1 MKFLRRN
8 WMLLVPTVS
17 GLLVC
22 WIYIS
27 KFGWGINPIDAN
39 EKPYAAFGQ
48 FGDYF
53 GGVLNPLLAFMNI
66 ALLAYYQKTSI
77 AKSAEKDVLFRMLEL
92 QSRIVASFELRTKYK
107 KEPEDDSDDFEGPR
121 PEFDIIEETNSGLRA
136 FWIFDKEI
144 KAKYQKLR
152 RRPEDTPEKRL
163 QDLVNAYSK
172 YYHAG
177 YRKQYLGHYFRNL
190 YHIFKLIESS
200 EVFSGEEK
208 LKYAKIVRAQMS
220 HLEQKL
226 LYLNC
231 KLSDGEAFRQYVAAY
246 DILEWIDDKEFD
258 NYDPSF
264 SLSTVISEDI
274 KSWKKLLH

>member
-1 MKFLRRN
+1 MKYLRRN
-8 WMLLVPTVS
+8 WMFLLPALS

-22 WIYIS
+22 WMYIDQ
-27 KFGWGINPIDAN
+27 FGWSISPSDGN

-77 AKSAEKDVLFRMLEL
+77 AKSAEKDVVFRMLEL
-92 QSRIVASFELRTKYK
+92 QSKIVNGIELRTKYK
-107 KEPEDDSDDFEGPR
+107 KEPEDDGDDAIDSKAEQ
-121 PEFDIIEETNSGLRA
+121 ETVEETNSGLRA

-144 KAKYQKLR
+144 KTKYQKLKR
-152 RRPEDTPEKRL
+152 KPDDTPEKRL
-163 QDLVNAYSK
+163 QDLVTAYSK

-190 YHIFKLIESS
+190 YHIFKLIDTS
-200 EVFSGEEK
+200 EVFSPDEK

-231 KLSDGEAFRQYVAAY
+231 KLPDGSAFQQYVGAY
-246 DILEWIDDKEFD
+246 GILEWIDDKEFD
-258 NYDPSF
+258 NYDDAF
-264 SLSTVISEDI
+264 SHSTVISDDI
-274 KSWKKLLH
+274 KSWNKSAA

>member
-1 MKFLRRN
+1 
-8 WMLLVPTVS
+8 MLLVPVLS

-22 WIYIS
+22 WIYLDQ
-27 KFGWGINPIDAN
+27 FGLSINPIEAN

-77 AKSAEKDVLFRMLEL
+77 AKSAEKDVVFRMLEL
-92 QSRIVASFELRTKYK
+92 QSKIVASFELRTKFK
-107 KEPEDDSDDFEGPR
+107 KDPEEDGDDAEAPRVEPEVV
-121 PEFDIIEETNSGLRA
+121 EEINSGLRA

-144 KAKYQKLR
+144 KIKYQKLKR
-152 RRPEDTPEKRL
+152 KADDSAEKRL
-163 QDLVNAYSK
+163 QDLITVYSK

-190 YHIFKLIESS
+190 YHIFKLIHES
-200 EVFSGEEK
+200 EVFSDEEK

-220 HLEQKL
+220 HIEQKL

-231 KLSDGEAFRQYVAAY
+231 KLPDGKAFQKYVATY
-246 DILEWIDDKEFD
+246 ELLEWINDKEFD
-258 NYDPSF
+258 NYDTVF
-264 SLSTVISEDI
+264 SKSSVIADDI
-274 KSWKKLLH
+274 NSWQRSGR